1 MHSEMPAEPTQAYV
15 FAEKRKSLRYVGVFG
30 CALEPPAIRHGHQAV
45 REGNIAQ
52 TLDLAP
58 FAASIVAC
66 PLRLFHFPSSRRSSM
81 TDRTRFRVLSRS
93 YLEESLEWKPR
104 GLAFA
109 VSHRN
114 GSPPWT
120 HIELFSSLQTPE
132 FVRSLRSLEVFPLG
146 VQDQKFRK
154 MKNAGAERQSPRY
167 TPFHPRR
174 DRRLIQRR

>member
-93 YLEESLEWKPR
+93 YLEESLEWKLR

-114 GSPPWT
+114 GSPGRIRTSDQPVNRG
-120 HIELFSSLQTPE
+120 LRVQFSE
-132 FVRSLRSLEVFPLG
+132 FG
-146 VQDQKFRK
+146 
-154 MKNAGAERQSPRY
+154 
-167 TPFHPRR
+167 
-174 DRRLIQRR
+174 